1 MPQQDVADTRPKMR
15 RTADGERVGVE
26 WSLLEP
32 SGVVGSESKR
42 TETDLVALD
51 QNSARN
57 HDEGN
62 RTNCKFS
69 KKSLRHLPHGGCQL
83 SWF

>member
-1 MPQQDVADTRPKMR
+1 MPQQDTVDTRPKMR
-15 RTADGERVGVE
+15 RTADGERVDVE

-32 SGVVGSESKR
+32 SGVVGDESEH
-42 TETDLVALD
+42 TETDLAALD

-62 RTNCKFS
+62 RNNCNFS
-69 KKSLRHLPHGGCQL
+69 KKPLRHLPHGGRQL
-83 SWF
+83 SWY